1 MAERAEFISILKRS
15 LPDAI
20 ILLATFLLTIFGDL
34 TEGIAVGV
42 ILSAF
47 IFMHRIAEA
56 SRVNGDASIAPIV
69 SEPDTITYRMEGP
82 LIFDVASE
90 IADVLDRIN

>member
-1 MAERAEFISILKRS
+1 MVERDEFISILMLS

-20 ILLATFLLTIFGDL
+20 ILLATFLLTIFRDL
-34 TEGIAVGV
+34 NEGIAVGV
-42 ILSAF
+42 ILSAL
-47 IFMHRIAEA
+47 IFMHRMAEA

-82 LIFDVASE
+82 LFFGIASE
-90 IADVLDRIN
+90 IA